1 MASNRCRAV
10 KRRKL
15 ISTPQSQSGRT
26 PVIDRNEVSAEDQ
39 RGQCIHCSLPVPD
52 SRQTT
57 TGPEF
62 CCAGCEV
69 AYAILQDLDPCL
81 LEEIAETQTTE
92 TSALSYEE
100 MDHSHFLELYG
111 HQLESGLYRMRLHLE
126 GMHCASCVF
135 VIEKLPDFMPGVM
148 NARVN
153 LATSTLDIF
162 WNPDAVALSE
172 IARTLDRL
180 GYQPHP
186 AQPDETERL
195 YRLENRKHLIRLGI
209 AGACAGNVMLIA
221 FALYAGMFTGMSA
234 EHLNLFRW
242 TSTALAL
249 VAIFWPGQ
257 IFFKGALS
265 TIRTRVPHIDLP
277 VALGIT
283 IGGIAGLVNSIRGS
297 GEIYFDSLTVLIFLL
312 LVGRY
317 IQFRQ
322 QHHALSQ
329 LSLLKNITPRHA
341 RLVSGTEILTV
352 PIEVLKPGDHVE
364 VRAGDV
370 IPADGKTL
378 SGSSSVDESILT
390 GESRPRRV
398 SMGDKVTAGTINVTS
413 PLRIELELVGEQTR
427 IGRLMNLVELGAS
440 SKLPL
445 IELANRIAGVFV
457 ITVISLSLL
466 CLALWWSSGPNVA
479 VSNAISLLIV
489 TCPCALG
496 LATPLAL
503 AVAQGKAAKRKI
515 LINSGNA
522 VEKLARPGFLWLD
535 KTGTLTTGKMQV
547 QAWIGARD
555 RFQEIAAL
563 EQQVVHPIASAIT
576 AFIESELSQN
586 SADILVPTNVD
597 AIAGQGIC
605 GTANVHEL
613 LIGTEELLKQS
624 GCPISTEFQESL
636 TAFRQKGMTTAL
648 IAVDGVLEAI
658 CGIGDSLRPDTLD
671 TVTQLK
677 NQGWQIGILSGD
689 HAAIVTPIAAQLG
702 IDAQFVHAAV
712 LPEEKLAIIQNS
724 THQGRTVMVGDGVN
738 DSAALAAASV
748 GIAVHGGAEASLQV
762 ADAYLNRPGLSPLL
776 ELINGACM
784 THQVIVRNLLISLAY
799 NLLAAGLALGGLIN
813 PLIAAILMPISS
825 LSVLILSFMN
835 RSFREPV
842 S

>member
-1 MASNRCRAV
+1 MIPINSPR
-10 KRRKL
+10 
-15 ISTPQSQSGRT
+15 SQPERT
-26 PVIDRNEVSAEDQ
+26 PVIDEIDGRETAQSS
-39 RGQCIHCSLPVPD
+39 GQGTCIHCDLPIPT
-52 SRQTT
+52 SRQHSS
-57 TGPEF
+57 GPEF

-69 AYAILQDLDPCL
+69 AYAILQDMDPRL
-81 LEEIAETQTTE
+81 LEEIAEAKTAGPSELT
-92 TSALSYEE
+92 YEE
-100 MDHSHFLELYG
+100 MDHPRFLELYA
-111 HQLESGLYRMRLHLE
+111 HQLDSGLNRIRLHLE
-126 GMHCASCVF
+126 GIHCASCVF
-135 VIEKLPDFMPGVM
+135 VIEKLPEFLPGVI

-153 LATSTLDIF
+153 LTTATLDCF

-180 GYQPHP
+180 GYRPHP
-186 AQPDETERL
+186 AQPNETERL

-242 TSTALAL
+242 TSTGLAL
-249 VAIFWPGQ
+249 VSIFWPGQ
-257 IFFKGALS
+257 IFFKGALLALK
-265 TIRTRVPHIDLP
+265 TRVPHIDLP

-341 RLVSGTEILTV
+341 RLVTGTEVLTV
-352 PIEVLKPGDHVE
+352 PIEVLQVEDEVE

-370 IPADGKTL
+370 IPADGVIL
-378 SGSSSVDESILT
+378 SGDSSVDESILT

-398 SMGDKVTAGTINVTS
+398 LTGGEVTAGTLNLTS
-413 PLRIELELVGEQTR
+413 PLRMQVQSVGEQTR
-427 IGRLMNLVELGAS
+427 IGRLMNLVELGVS

-457 ITVISLSLL
+457 VTVILLSLL
-466 CLALWWSSGPNVA
+466 CLGLWWSSGAKVA
-479 VSNAISLLIV
+479 VANAISLLIV

-503 AVAQGKAAKRKI
+503 AVAQGKAAKRAI
-515 LINSGNA
+515 LINSGDA

-547 QAWIGARD
+547 QVWQGD
-555 RFQEIAAL
+555 QSRFREIASL
-563 EQQVVHPIASAIT
+563 EQQVVHPIATAILGH
-576 AFIESELSQN
+576 IEQQTGGALTDLPMPEDVQ
-586 SADILVPTNVD
+586 ARP
-597 AIAGQGIC
+597 GKGIS
-605 GTANVHEL
+605 GTVNGHQL
-613 LIGTEELLKQS
+613 LIGTEALLTS
-624 GCPISTEFQESL
+624 EDCRISTESQQSIADCRAQGL
-636 TAFRQKGMTTAL
+636 TTVL
-648 IAVDGVLEAI
+648 IAVDGELEAV
-658 CGIGDSLRPDTLD
+658 CGIGDSLRHDSRATLD
-671 TVTQLK
+671 HLK
-677 NQGWQIGILSGD
+677 TAGWSIGILSGD
-689 HAAIVTPIAAQLG
+689 HGEIVNPIARQLD
-702 IDAQFVHAAV
+702 IDPEFVHAGV
-712 LPEEKLAIIQNS
+712 LPEEKLQIIQQS
-724 THQGRTVMVGDGVN
+724 TPRGLTVMVGDGVN

-762 ADAYLNRPGLSPLL
+762 ADVYLNRPGLSPLR
-776 ELINGACM
+776 ELIDGARM
-784 THQVIVRNLLISLAY
+784 TNRVIIRNLLISLAY

-813 PLIAAILMPISS
+813 PLIAAVLMPISS
-825 LSVLILSFMN
+825 LTVLVLSFMN
-835 RSFREPV
+835 RSFRETRA
-842 S
+842 

>member
-1 MASNRCRAV
+1 MNPINSPR
-10 KRRKL
+10 
-15 ISTPQSQSGRT
+15 SQPERT
-26 PVIDRNEVSAEDQ
+26 PVIDEIDGGETAQSS
-39 RGQCIHCSLPVPD
+39 GQGTCIHCALPIPA
-52 SRQTT
+52 SRQHSS
-57 TGPEF
+57 GPEF

-69 AYAILQDLDPCL
+69 AYAILQDMDPRL
-81 LEEIAETQTTE
+81 LEEIAEAKTTGPSE
-92 TSALSYEE
+92 LTYEE
-100 MDHSHFLELYG
+100 MDHPRFLELYA
-111 HQLESGLYRMRLHLE
+111 HQLDSGLNRIRLHLE
-126 GMHCASCVF
+126 GIHCASCVF
-135 VIEKLPDFMPGVM
+135 VIEKLPEFLPGVI

-153 LATSTLDIF
+153 LTTVTLDCF

-180 GYQPHP
+180 GYRPHP
-186 AQPDETERL
+186 AQPNETERL

-242 TSTALAL
+242 TSAGLAL
-249 VAIFWPGQ
+249 VSIFWPGQ
-257 IFFKGALS
+257 IFFKGALLALK
-265 TIRTRVPHIDLP
+265 TRVPHIDLP

-341 RLVSGTEILTV
+341 RLVTGTEVLTV
-352 PIEVLKPGDHVE
+352 PIEVLQVEDEVE

-370 IPADGKTL
+370 IPADGIIL
-378 SGSSSVDESILT
+378 CGDSSVDESILT

-398 SMGDKVTAGTINVTS
+398 LTGGEVTAGTLNLTS
-413 PLRIELELVGEQTR
+413 PLRMQVQSVGEQTR
-427 IGRLMNLVELGAS
+427 IGHLMNLVELGVS

-457 ITVISLSLL
+457 VTVILLALL
-466 CLALWWSSGPNVA
+466 CLGLWWSSGTKVA
-479 VSNAISLLIV
+479 VANAISLLIV

-503 AVAQGKAAKRKI
+503 AVAQGKAAKRAI
-515 LINSGNA
+515 LINSGDA

-547 QAWIGARD
+547 QVWQGDQSRL
-555 RFQEIAAL
+555 REIAAL
-563 EQQVVHPIASAIT
+563 EQQVVHPIATAILGY
-576 AFIESELSQN
+576 IEQQTGGALT
-586 SADILVPTNVD
+586 DLPTPEDVQ
-597 AIAGQGIC
+597 ASPGKGIS
-605 GTANVHEL
+605 GTVNGHQL
-613 LIGTEELLKQS
+613 LIGTEALLTSEGCLISAASQQS
-624 GCPISTEFQESL
+624 IADCRSQGL
-636 TAFRQKGMTTAL
+636 TTVL
-648 IAVDGVLEAI
+648 IAVDGELEAV
-658 CGIGDSLRPDTLD
+658 CGIGDSLRPDSRATLD
-671 TVTQLK
+671 HLK
-677 NQGWQIGILSGD
+677 AAGWSIGILSGD
-689 HAAIVTPIAAQLG
+689 HGEIVNPIARQLD
-702 IDAQFVHAAV
+702 IDPEFVHAGV
-712 LPEEKLAIIQNS
+712 LPEEKLQIIQQS
-724 THQGRTVMVGDGVN
+724 TPQGLTVMVGDGVN

-762 ADAYLNRPGLSPLL
+762 ADVYLNRPGLSPLR
-776 ELINGACM
+776 ELIDGARM
-784 THQVIVRNLLISLAY
+784 TNQVIIRNLLISLAY

-813 PLIAAILMPISS
+813 PLIAAVLMPISS
-825 LSVLILSFMN
+825 LTVLVLSFMN
-835 RSFREPV
+835 RSFRETHA
-842 S
+842 

>member
-1 MASNRCRAV
+1 M
-10 KRRKL
+10 
-15 ISTPQSQSGRT
+15 
-26 PVIDRNEVSAEDQ
+26 IDPIDGDNATCPE
-39 RGQCIHCSLPVPD
+39 GKGTCIHCDLPVPE
-52 SRQTT
+52 SRQNSS
-57 TGPEF
+57 GPEF

-69 AYAILQDLDPCL
+69 AYAILQDMDPRL
-81 LEEIAETQTTE
+81 LEEIAEAKTAAPSELT
-92 TSALSYEE
+92 YEE
-100 MDHSHFLELYG
+100 MDHPRFLELYA
-111 HQLESGLYRMRLHLE
+111 HRLDSGLYRIRLHLE
-126 GMHCASCVF
+126 GIHCASCVF
-135 VIEKLPDFMPGVM
+135 VIEKLPEFLPGVI

-153 LATSTLDIF
+153 LATATLDCF

-180 GYQPHP
+180 GYRPHP
-186 AQPDETERL
+186 AQPNETERL

-242 TSTALAL
+242 TSAGLAL
-249 VAIFWPGQ
+249 VSIFWPGQ

-265 TIRTRVPHIDLP
+265 ALRTRVPHIDLP

-341 RLVSGTEILTV
+341 RLVTGSEVLTV
-352 PIEVLKPGDHVE
+352 PIEVLQPEDEVE
-364 VRAGDV
+364 VRVGDV
-370 IPADGKTL
+370 IPADGMILT
-378 SGSSSVDESILT
+378 GDSSIDESILT

-398 SMGDKVTAGTINVTS
+398 MTGGEVTAGTLNLTS
-413 PLRIELELVGEQTR
+413 PLRMQVQSVGEQTR
-427 IGRLMNLVELGAS
+427 IGRLMNLVEMGVS

-457 ITVISLSLL
+457 ITVILLSLL
-466 CLALWWSSGPNVA
+466 CLGLWWSSGMNVA
-479 VSNAISLLIV
+479 VANAISLLIV

-503 AVAQGKAAKRKI
+503 AVAQGKAAKRSI
-515 LINSGNA
+515 LINSGDA
-522 VEKLARPGFLWLD
+522 IEKLARPGFLWLD

-547 QAWIGARD
+547 QVWEGD
-555 RFQEIAAL
+555 RSRFREINAL

-576 AFIESELSQN
+576 GYIAQQL
-586 SADILVPTNVD
+586 DDVTTDVPTPQDVD
-597 AIAGQGIC
+597 VKPGQGVR
-605 GTANVHEL
+605 GTVNGQQF
-613 LIGTEELLKQS
+613 LIGTESLLIENGCLITEKFQQS
-624 GCPISTEFQESL
+624 IENCREQGL
-636 TAFRQKGMTTAL
+636 TTVL
-648 IAVDGVLEAI
+648 VAVDGELVAV
-658 CGIGDSLRPDTLD
+658 CGIGDSLRPDTRATLEH
-671 TVTQLK
+671 LK
-677 NQGWQIGILSGD
+677 SAGWSIGILSGD
-689 HAAIVTPIAAQLG
+689 HPEIVHPIAEQLA
-702 IDAQFVHAAV
+702 IDPESVHAGV
-712 LPEEKLAIIQNS
+712 LPEEKLQIIQNA
-724 THQGRTVMVGDGVN
+724 TPEGLTVMVGDGVN

-762 ADAYLNRPGLSPLL
+762 ADVYLNRPGLSPLR
-776 ELINGACM
+776 ELIDGARM
-784 THQVIVRNLLISLAY
+784 TNHVIVRNLLISLAY
-799 NLLAAGLALGGLIN
+799 NLLAASLALGGLIN

-825 LSVLILSFMN
+825 LTVLILSFVN
-835 RSFREPV
+835 RSFRETRP
-842 S
+842 